1 MSNTTNARQTLE
13 EIRRKRA
20 RWVEANR
27 ENGFEEG
34 IHRLL
39 SDLYPD
45 KAHFVYELLQNAE
58 DAGATQINFQ
68 LDSEKLVATH
78 NGSRRFNEKDV
89 VSITSIGASTKRDQV
104 NQI

>member
-1 MSNTTNARQTLE
+1 MINTNNPQHTIE

-20 RWVEANR
+20 KWVEANR

-45 KAHFVYELLQNAE
+45 QAHFVYELLQNAE
-58 DAGATQINFQ
+58 DAGATQIHFQ
-68 LDSEKLVATH
+68 LYSEKLVATH

-89 VSITSIGASTKRDQV
+89 DSITSIGASTKRDEV
-104 NQI
+104 NQ